1 MNYKAE
7 IALRCNVIL
16 GESPVWD
23 ERRQVLFW
31 VDSVGNKVFI
41 FNPQTGENKVYDIGQ
56 NIGTLILTNIEHLVL
71 LGLVDGLY
79 ELNLDTGKLTKKTDP
94 EPDLP
99 GNRLNDG
106 KADALGRVWIGSMC
120 TADNGVE
127 GYNTDYKCNL
137 HRINQD
143 FSYQL
148 MDPQV
153 RLSNGM
159 AWNSDNTQFYYID
172 SPTRNVYVYDFNLKA
187 GTIKNRR
194 ICITIPDELGVC
206 DGMDI
211 DIDGNLWI
219 AHWTGWCVGKW
230 DPHTGA
236 SLAKVEVP
244 VSRIASCAFGGK
256 NFDELYIVTASINAD
271 TDERGQPEAG
281 YVFVARDLGTRG
293 RPFNHFI
300 Y

>member
-7 IALRCNVIL
+7 IALKYNAIL

-23 ERRQVLFW
+23 VRRQALFW
-31 VDSVGNKVFI
+31 IDSVGNKVFV
-41 FNPQTGENKVYDIGQ
+41 FNPGTGENKIYNVGQ
-56 NIGTLILTNIEHLVL
+56 NIGTLILTNVEHLAL

-79 ELNLDTGKLTKKTDP
+79 ELNLYTGALTKKTDP

-106 KADALGRVWIGSMC
+106 KADALGRIWIGSMC

-127 GYNTDYKCNL
+127 GYDTDYNCNL
-137 HRINQD
+137 HRINRD
-143 FSYQL
+143 FSCHL
-148 MDPQV
+148 MDPKV

-159 AWNSDNTQFYYID
+159 AWNSDNTQFYYVD
-172 SPTRNVYVYDFNLKA
+172 SPTRNVYVYDFNLEA
-187 GTIKNRR
+187 GTIENRR
-194 ICITIPDELGVC
+194 ICITIPDEFGVC

-211 DIDGNLWI
+211 DVDGNLWI

-230 DPHTGA
+230 SPQTGE
-236 SLAKVEVP
+236 LLGKVEIP
-244 VSRIASCAFGGK
+244 VSRVASCAFGGK
-256 NFDELYIVTASINAD
+256 NFDELYVVTASINVN
-271 TDERGQPEAG
+271 TDERRQPEAG
-281 YVFVARDLGTRG
+281 SVFVAKNLGTRG
-293 RPFNHFI
+293 RPFNYFI